1 MFQENAEVLH
11 NECIG
16 ADYYKIGL
24 KCVSDYSIAKP
35 GQFLMVK
42 IADAPLLRRPFSI
55 HRLLALKG
63 KQQGLELLY
72 KVVGTGTKKL
82 SSYNA
87 GDSLDLLGPL
97 GNGFDIPE
105 NMKGVF
111 IVGGGVGIAPL
122 FFLASFLKDKGRDL
136 SAFRVFIGC
145 RSDDDLLCRGD
156 FLELGMSVQFTTDD
170 GSSGE
175 KGLITEPL
183 ERAILQQ
190 KPDMVYACG
199 PTPMLR
205 ETARIAEKH
214 AIACQIS
221 IETMMACGMGACL
234 GCVVHSKAHPD
245 TYFHVCKDGP
255 VFDAK
260 DIRF

>member
-1 MFQENAEVLH
+1 MMFQENAEVLW
-11 NECIG
+11 NESVG
-16 ADYYKIGL
+16 TDYYKIGL
-24 KCVSDYSIAKP
+24 ACVSDYSCAKP
-35 GQFLMVK
+35 GQFVMVK

-55 HRLLALKG
+55 HRRLESN
-63 KQQGLELLY
+63 QGIELLY
-72 KVVGTGTKKL
+72 KVVGSGTKKL
-82 SSYNA
+82 SSYRH
-87 GDSLDLLGPL
+87 GDRLDLLGPL

-105 NMKGVF
+105 NMKSIF

-122 FFLASFLKDKGRDL
+122 FFLAASLKDKGIDL

-145 RSDDDLLCRGD
+145 RSDDELLCRSD

-175 KGLITEPL
+175 KGLITAPL

-190 KPDMVYACG
+190 KPDMMYACG

-221 IETMMACGMGACL
+221 IETMMACGIGACL
-234 GCVVHSKAHPD
+234 GCVVHSKEHPD
-245 TYFHVCKDGP
+245 KFLHACKDGP

-260 DIRF
+260 AIRF